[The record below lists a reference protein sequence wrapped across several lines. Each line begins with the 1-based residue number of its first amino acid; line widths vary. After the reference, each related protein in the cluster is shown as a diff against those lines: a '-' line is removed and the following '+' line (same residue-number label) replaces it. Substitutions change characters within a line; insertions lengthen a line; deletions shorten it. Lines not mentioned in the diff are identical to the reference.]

1 MCSQPAPSSLALV
14 SVFCAKCFFFV
25 EGGSLLPSVG
35 RFPPEVPLVLS
46 VGRSPVG
53 TMGAFSVEVAS
64 VVGYSGWPRD
74 PPIDALFIRR
84 RSMPIRTEER
94 Q

>member
-14 SVFCAKCFFFV
+14 SVFYAKCFFFV

-35 RFPPEVPLVLS
+35 RFPPEVPPVLS

-53 TMGAFSVEVAS
+53 TTGAFSVEVAS
-64 VVGYSGWPRD
+64 IVGYSGWPRD
-74 PPIDALFIRR
+74 PPKLSSSVEDPCPSDALA
-84 RSMPIRTEER
+84 T
-94 Q
+94 